1 MGRPSIILKEILSSK
16 EWDLIRAIYM
26 LRMRTEEDMIQKLG
40 EHKFHA
46 VLSSAL
52 RKIFTNEEATDYLKR
67 YTDPDVFQKLR
78 DTFTSISNGTFTN
91 KLESLDAKVHVVHSP
106 KPKVKAPNI
115 LEQILEAKEFEII
128 SALYLDKKTMEK
140 ADLERKMGRVPFSY
154 YFHSALRKISQNEMA
169 KYYVLSHVK
178 SRNEKELL
186 DEFVSLPLLHGDLDD
201 SNNPFTQDLLAK
213 LPVSSKV
220 VAQYYLGIGTGIFR
234 NRKDISAMVSSSLG
248 STMIV
253 DHSVIYSLTKSV
265 LKEIVQRGYVDD
277 YYALLLHSTNKMLE
291 EFVLKILEELMHPQG
306 LEYSSSE
313 KINVPPTKKRK
324 SSVLD
329 DLFHQR
335 EQARLN
341 IRLKR
346 GYLFGDVLLNV
357 TDLSEEKEATIKAMT
372 HHEGLLQ
379 ISKKSHRMGGIKP
392 FCAIAI
398 FINFIDDQ
406 PFSVEEIA
414 SIIDC
419 SVEEVS
425 TILHTKMNDFISL
438 LPGEMKKSHAQ
449 KLSFS

>member
-1 MGRPSIILKEILSSK
+1 MGRPSIILKEILSNQ
-16 EWDLIRAIYM
+16 EWELIRTIYM
-26 LRMRTEEDMIQKLG
+26 LRMCTEEDMIQKLG
-40 EHKFHA
+40 EHKFTSI
-46 VLSSAL
+46 LSKAL
-52 RKIFTNEEATDYLKR
+52 RKIFENEEATDYLKR

-91 KLESLDAKVHVVHSP
+91 KLESLDAKVHIAHSS

-115 LEQILEAKEFEII
+115 LEQILEEKEYEII
-128 SALYLDKKTMEK
+128 FALYLDKKTMEK
-140 ADLERKMGRVPFSY
+140 ADLECKMGKVPFSY
-154 YFHSALRKISQNEMA
+154 YFHSALRKINQNEMA
-169 KYYVLSHVK
+169 KFYVLSHVK

-277 YYALLLHSTNKMLE
+277 YYALLLRSTNKMLE
-291 EFVLKILEELMHPQG
+291 EFVLKILEELMRPQG
-306 LEYSSSE
+306 LECSSSDT
-313 KINVPPTKKRK
+313 KDVPPKKK
-324 SSVLD
+324 SQSDTPD
-329 DLFHQR
+329 DLFSQR

-341 IRLKR
+341 ARLKR

-357 TDLSEEKEATIKAMT
+357 KILSEKKEITIKAMT
-372 HHEGLLQ
+372 HHEGLLK
-379 ISKKSHRMGGIKP
+379 ISKKSHRMGGMKV
-392 FCAIAI
+392 FLAIAI
-398 FINFIDDQ
+398 FINFIDEQ
-406 PFSVEEIA
+406 SFSVKEIA
-414 SIIDC
+414 SILDM
-419 SVEEVS
+419 EVADVS
-425 TILHTKMNDFISL
+425 DILHTKIGDFITL
-438 LPGEMKKSHAQ
+438 LPEEMKISHAQ